1 MGNLVFSIVDRL
13 GVLGVGMLILLENI
27 IPPIPSEVILPLAG
41 FRARAGAFDVVAVW
55 AAATAGAVLG
65 ALILYGL
72 GVWLGYERLHRLAGK
87 RWFVLTGQR
96 DLERGQE
103 LFRNHGGKV
112 VLLARC
118 VPFLRSVVSI
128 PAGIVGM
135 PLMRFVLLT
144 ALGSGVWNALFVWLG
159 WTLGENWGSV
169 ERWVGPASYV
179 VIGLLL
185 IGVVVLIVRK
195 VRARG
200 PKVAGRHRSP

>member
-1 MGNLVFSIVDRL
+1 MFSIVDRL
-13 GVLGVGMLILLENI
+13 GALGVGLLILLENI

-200 PKVAGRHRSP
+200 PEVADRHHSP